1 MESELSK
8 FRKGKMLRYYL
19 LGFIDAEGC
28 FSVSLKKQETTR
40 FGWVLDPVFQ
50 VTQHNDHREILD
62 MIKSEMSCGRVM
74 PKPGQEDCLIFVV
87 DNRRQ
92 LIEKVVPFF
101 ENYKPIAKKR
111 DFEAFKNIVFGL
123 ERKEHADKESFRR
136 LIETAFKMNSEGKQR
151 RYALH
156 EVLESLEKQTGSS
169 ETVRQTPK
177 GDDTVR
183 LSQ

>member
-40 FGWVLDPVFQ
+40 FGWVLDPIFQ
-50 VTQHNDHREILD
+50 VTQHKDHGEILEL
-62 MIKSEMSCGRVM
+62 IKSEMSCGRVI

-92 LIEKVVPFF
+92 LIEKVLPFF
-101 ENYKPIAKKR
+101 EKYKPIAKKK
-111 DFEAFKNIVFGL
+111 DFSIFKPVSLLKSIDPGRWPHAFHMLWPLPPILPVLQHLPRQKFPYRRSYNAGRSKSTI
-123 ERKEHADKESFRR
+123 HAC
-136 LIETAFKMNSEGKQR
+136 
-151 RYALH
+151 
-156 EVLESLEKQTGSS
+156 
-169 ETVRQTPK
+169 
-177 GDDTVR
+177 
-183 LSQ
+183 